1 MYPKVSIHIVA
12 WNSMDFIPELLK
24 SIFAQTYADFNVL
37 IVDNA
42 SDDGLE
48 PFVRAHYPQAMI
60 LRNARNLGFATAHN
74 QAVRYAIDHWGK
86 DVLDDRYVLVTNPDV
101 ILSPTFLE
109 NLMKGVAEEPTAGSY
124 QGKLLLAFRE
134 NMQDEALAETVCSER
149 IDSTGLRMHRDR
161 TFSDRGAGELDT
173 SQYDQARDIFGPTG
187 ALALYR
193 ASALD
198 AVKLGDECF
207 DVDFFAYKEDV
218 DLAWRLR
225 HAGYAS
231 RYVPEAVAYHH
242 RGMFGNEKMGW
253 RERIRNRKA
262 KSPTRNWYS
271 TRNHVLLLAKNEPF
285 WSGVLASP
293 FILWFEL
300 RRLAYVVL
308 FEPFSLSAY
317 SAAAGLIPKMI
328 SKRFARPKV

>member
-24 SIFAQTYADFNVL
+24 SIFAQTYTDYNVL

-42 SDDGLE
+42 SDDGVE
-48 PFVRAHYPQAMI
+48 AFVRAHYPQAMI
-60 LRNARNLGFATAHN
+60 LRNARNLGFAPAHN
-74 QAVRYAIDHWGK
+74 QAVRYAIDHWGP
-86 DVLDDRYVLVTNPDV
+86 DVLDDRFVLVTNPDI

-149 IDSTGLRMHRDR
+149 IDSTGLRMNRDR
-161 TFSDRGAGELDT
+161 TFVDRGAGELDT
-173 SQYDQARDIFGPTG
+173 SQYDQSRDIFGPTG

-193 ASALD
+193 ASALK

-207 DVDFFAYKEDV
+207 DADFFAYKEDV

-225 HAGYAS
+225 HAGFAS
-231 RYVPEAVAYHH
+231 RYVPEAVAHHH

-253 RERIRNRKA
+253 RERMRNRKA
-262 KSPTRNWYS
+262 KSSTRNWYS

-285 WSGVLASP
+285 WSGLLALP
-293 FILWFEL
+293 FIAWFEL
-300 RRLAYVVL
+300 RRFVYVCFL
-308 FEPFSLSAY
+308 EPASLSAY
-317 SAAAGLIPKMI
+317 SSALGLLPKMI
-328 SKRFARPKV
+328 SKRFARTKV